1 MFVDGA
7 KPVYDEL
14 MGGGPD
20 HDPDRTP
27 PVPPVERDVEVP
39 ISERET
45 TVPPPPSVDPAA
57 LDLAATRE
65 IQAMEL
71 PADAFVEGETTEV
84 PHLASQPVKITKV
97 PEATLSNRPTVRPA
111 EAQAAESGDADPFA
125 EDWEKP

>member
-1 MFVDGA
+1 
-7 KPVYDEL
+7 

-20 HDPDRTP
+20 QDPDRTP

-45 TVPPPPSVDPAA
+45 TVPPPPSLDPAE

-65 IQAMEL
+65 ILAMEI
-71 PADAFVEGETTEV
+71 PAEAIYEGETTEV
-84 PHLASQPVKITKV
+84 PHLASQPVNITKA
-97 PEATLSNRPTVRPA
+97 PEATLSSRPTVRPA
-111 EAQAAESGDADPFA
+111 EAQAAESAEADPFA